1 MNADRKSSRRGAVR
15 GGSSQAGSGRGEAV
29 VTRVKEG
36 VQFVRDR
43 VDVDV
48 DLDKT
53 ARGARAGYKAKQQ
66 AGRASAVAGAVTG
79 AVKSGGIRVRV
90 RDEPRPQQRRL
101 SKTNRKS

>member
-1 MNADRKSSRRGAVR
+1 MNADRKSSRSGVR
-15 GGSSQAGSGRGEAV
+15 RGSSQAESGLGQDVIA
-29 VTRVKEG
+29 RVKEG

-53 ARGARAGYKAKQQ
+53 ARAARDGYKAKQQ

-90 RDEPRPQQRRL
+90 RDEPRAPQRRL
-101 SKTNRKS
+101 SKTNKKT